1 MARMGSRLSH
11 KTYWLWVIL
20 GSLTILVSRAVGSV
34 APDIEKIFN
43 GFHRGAWHLQ
53 TLGNL
58 YGFSFSLI
66 GLSIIFLCLWM
77 ARAFIRRL

>member
-34 APDIEKIFN
+34 APDIEKLFN
-43 GFHRGAWHLQ
+43 GFHRGTWHLQ
-53 TLGNL
+53 TMDNL
-58 YGFSFSLI
+58 HCFSMSLI
-66 GLSIIFLCLWM
+66 WFSIIFLCLWL